1 MAKSNYRA
9 RRPKAYKY
17 NTKVGGTDYNIP
29 VFGYKS
35 AFIILI
41 ATFIPLLVVPNVCS
55 MLKIDY
61 RILTILL
68 TGLVSGFSVAYTQFF
83 IERKLGAT
91 KYFWIVGSLVSL
103 FAAVLVFILIYDGV
117 LL

>member
-1 MAKSNYRA
+1 MAKSNKRK
-9 RRPKAYKY
+9 RRPEPYKY

-41 ATFIPLLVVPNVCS
+41 ATFIPLLVVPNICAL
-55 MLKIDY
+55 LKIDY

-68 TGLVSGFSVAYTQFF
+68 TGLASGFSVAYTQFF

-91 KYFWIVGSLVSL
+91 KHFWIVGSLVSL
-103 FAAVLVFILIYDGV
+103 FAAALAFLLIYGGV